1 MEVSNESSVMSNEA
15 YQKAEEKIEAV
26 LRSQTRELYLSGGG
40 SDSNL
45 TTLPPSLERLTQ
57 LEVLT
62 VSHAQLQSLPN
73 VIAQLTNLQKLD
85 VSFNQIKSLPDWIG
99 GLTELRILDLS
110 SNNLESLPFSLAHL
124 TKLEVLDLSSN
135 QLVDLPESVRK
146 LKSLISLDTSRNPLT
161 TLPSWIGELKKLQS
175 LFVIGPHLMTL
186 PESMRHLTR
195 LTTLHLV
202 NIGLVR
208 LPWYLAELGELRTLN
223 LTGNRITKL
232 PEWVDQWRKLQSLQ
246 LYNNKLKTLPETLG
260 NLENLTWLYVANNEL
275 MTLPESV
282 GQLVSLENLDVE
294 ENQVQFLPDSIGQ
307 LTNLRRLDL
316 SYNDLRSLP
325 ESLTK
330 LTELREL
337 FLQENPRLNLPEDI
351 LGPDFDDA
359 GSVMDAADPRAILAF
374 YFAQQQRG
382 AKPLNEVKLLL
393 VGHGRVGKTSLS
405 KALRG
410 VSHDELEPET
420 PGIERHTLK
429 LRAVKS
435 PITAHIW
442 DFGGQEFLHQ
452 THQFFFSQRS
462 MYVVVL
468 SGRDRQPMP
477 EAQYWLRLIRTYG
490 TGSPVVI
497 VLNKIKEHPFTIDEF
512 FLRENYPEVKAV
524 VKTDC
529 RPRFG
534 VEALRKA
541 LGKLAGEM
549 PSVREKIVPAWARVR
564 LRLEEMDTSFVSFV
578 EYREICSQEGVT
590 TSENQETLAT
600 ILDCLGIALNYR
612 DDPRLR
618 DTSVLKPRWLVD
630 GIYTILRWLQNHKT
644 NGQMSLADFPKALK
658 SRKEYPPHMHRFLLA
673 LMGKFEL
680 CFPLNN
686 EEKSYLVPGL
696 LDENQPRELKKF
708 VGKNAQRIQLRYD
721 DVRPLG
727 LLPRF
732 IVRSHT
738 LSERRPRW
746 RRGVVLSRRSAQAL
760 VRGDHEGR
768 VTDIFVIGDSAD
780 DRVWITE
787 FILSEM
793 RVLNEKL
800 PVRTYVE
807 DETGAWTELE
817 ILRDA
822 VKRDEITRAE
832 RKADGSTVMVNVMER
847 LREVES
853 PEASTPRDNTLSLFI
868 CYARANERI
877 VKRLIPSLKVLA
889 RRGYISPW
897 RDTDLIPGDDW
908 DETIQERLSE
918 SQIILFM
925 VSRDF
930 LASRY
935 ITEHERPVAM
945 RLMNEKKAI
954 VVPVLLSK
962 CSWQDEDF
970 SKLEKLPRKDELI
983 SSINPR
989 EEAWAL
995 VEEGL
1000 KKVVE
1005 KFRTSL
1011 PVLRQTLSRLAKH

>member
-1 MEVSNESSVMSNEA
+1 MNQT
-15 YQKAEEKIEAV
+15 YRRAEKRIEAA
-26 LRSQTRELYLSGGG
+26 RHSQAIELDISGGG
-40 SDSNL
+40 DESKKL
-45 TTLPPSLERLTQ
+45 TTLPPSLGRVTL
-57 LEVLT
+57 LKALVL
-62 VSHAQLQSLPN
+62 SRNLLQSLPDFMAKLTRLQKFDLSDN
-73 VIAQLTNLQKLD
+73 QLDSLPEWIDRFTNLD
-85 VSFNQIKSLPDWIG
+85 SLN
-99 GLTELRILDLS
+99 LS
-110 SNNLESLPFSLAHL
+110 SNQLSSLPISFGRLR
-124 TKLEVLDLSSN
+124 KLKSLDLSSN
-135 QLVDLPESVRK
+135 QLHEVPESLRDLTELTSLDISGNQLTVLPE
-146 LKSLISLDTSRNPLT
+146 
-161 TLPSWIGELKKLQS
+161 WIGELKQLR
-175 LFVIGPHLMTL
+175 TL
-186 PESMRHLTR
+186 ILSENEGLTLSESIRHLTQ
-195 LTTLHLV
+195 LTNLDLRG
-202 NIGLVR
+202 IGLSKF
-208 LPWYLAELGELRTLN
+208 PEYLTELTQLKRLN
-223 LTGNRITKL
+223 LYHNNLQKL
-232 PEWVDQWRKLQSLQ
+232 PDSLGQLKQLESLLFFGNSLKHLPNTIGQLQRVKWMFIGDNHLTSLP
-246 LYNNKLKTLPETLG
+246 N
-260 NLENLTWLYVANNEL
+260 
-275 MTLPESV
+275 SIS
-282 GQLVSLENLDVE
+282 QLVSLEKLDLEHNLLKS
-294 ENQVQFLPDSIGQ
+294 LPDSIGG
-307 LTNLRRLDL
+307 LKKLARLDV
-316 SYNDLRSLP
+316 P
-325 ESLTK
+325 ESLND
-330 LTELREL
+330 LTSLRLL
-337 FLQENPRLNLPEDI
+337 FLHQNPALNLPDEV
-351 LGPDFDDA
+351 LGPGYVSF
-359 GSVMDAADPRAILAF
+359 GKRAADPRAILAF
-374 YFAQQQRG
+374 YFAQQQRN

-410 VSHDELEPET
+410 IPHNKQEPET

-429 LRAVKS
+429 LGARE

-497 VLNKIKEHPFTIDEF
+497 VLNKIKEHPFTVDEY

-529 RPRFG
+529 QPHFG
-534 VEALRKA
+534 IEGLRKV
-541 LGKLAGEM
+541 LVKLAGEM
-549 PSVREKIVPAWARVR
+549 PSVREKIAPAWARVR
-564 LRLEEMDTSFVSFV
+564 TQLEQMDPSFVSFD
-578 EYREICSQEGVT
+578 EYREICAREGVKT
-590 TSENQETLAT
+590 AENQETLAT

-618 DTSVLKPRWLVD
+618 EKSILKPRWLVD
-630 GIYTILRWLQNHKT
+630 GIYAILRWLQSHKT

-658 SRKEYPPHMHRFLLA
+658 SKKEYPPDMYRFLLA
-673 LMGKFEL
+673 LMEKFEL
-680 CFPLNN
+680 CFPLDN
-686 EEKSYLVPGL
+686 EEKSYLIPGL
-696 LDENQPRELKKF
+696 LDENQPRELKKYMDE
-708 VGKNAQRIQLRYD
+708 NAQRIQLRYD
-721 DVRPLG
+721 DLRPLG

-738 LSERRPRW
+738 LSERQPRW

-768 VTDIFVIGDSAD
+768 VTDIFVIGESAE
-780 DRVWITE
+780 DRVWLTE

-807 DETGAWTELE
+807 DDSGAWTELE

-822 VKRDEITRAE
+822 VRRDETTRAE
-832 RKADGSTVMVNVMER
+832 RKADGSTVMVNVVER

-853 PEASTPRDNTLSLFI
+853 PEASTPRDNPVSLFI
-868 CYARANERI
+868 CYARANERV
-877 VKRLIPSLKVLA
+877 VKRLVPSLKVLA

-925 VSRDF
+925 VTRDF

-935 ITEHERPVAM
+935 VTEHERPVAM

-954 VVPVLLSK
+954 VVPVLLST

-970 SKLEKLPRKDELI
+970 AKLEKLPRKDELI

-989 EEAWAL
+989 EDAWSL

-1000 KKVVE
+1000 KRVVE
-1005 KFRTSL
+1005 KVRSSSGMA
-1011 PVLRQTLSRLAKH
+1011 PQNLSRPTKHARLRSS